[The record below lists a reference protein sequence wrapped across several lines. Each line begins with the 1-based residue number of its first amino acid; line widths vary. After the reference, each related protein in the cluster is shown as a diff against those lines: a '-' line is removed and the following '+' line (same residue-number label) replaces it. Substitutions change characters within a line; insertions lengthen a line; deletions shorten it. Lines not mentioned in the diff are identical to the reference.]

1 MIKGG
6 NMKKKILI
14 IIGVI
19 LLSFLIFL
27 LFFFLNNKNEEDIN
41 YEKEF
46 INQGYSADETTLI
59 LDKVPKNEYNNFL
72 SFGYDKSLIDI
83 LSSKDYKEDKF
94 NNYIEYY
101 LKNKKSNI
109 ADIITIVNS
118 GYDLMNYPAS
128 SLLANL
134 VKEKYYINDYVARY
148 LDYGNSNN
156 QDSKKIIAMVNS
168 KADLGFY
175 SNSYDSNLDE
185 NNLVIVNKFYH
196 LKEDYTPTDLVTLSG
211 QYNKSVNNKMR
222 KEAAEAFMKMVDAA
236 SLGNITLYNMS
247 AFRSYDYQDNLYSR
261 YIKMDGK
268 EAADKYSARPGYSEH
283 QSGLCSDLNE
293 ISDSFEGT
301 DEAIW
306 LKNNAY
312 KYGFILRFPKG
323 KEDITGYKYE
333 PWHYRY
339 VGVDAAKII
348 YEDDITLEEYYAYY
362 IENET

>member
-1 MIKGG
+1 MIKGE

-19 LLSFLIFL
+19 LFLSLFL
-27 LFFFLNNKNEEDIN
+27 LFFLYFKNDEDDLN
-41 YEKEF
+41 YEDKF
-46 INQGYSADETTLI
+46 KDNGYSPSEVTII
-59 LDKVPKNEYNNFL
+59 LDKVPKDSYDYILNL
-72 SFGYDKSLIDI
+72 GYDKSLIDI
-83 LSSKDYKEDKF
+83 LSASNYDENKF
-94 NNYIEYY
+94 NDYIEYY

-109 ADIITIVNS
+109 NDIITIVNS
-118 GYDLMNYPAS
+118 GYDLMSYPAS
-128 SLLANL
+128 SLLASL
-134 VKEKYYINDYVARY
+134 VQEKYYINENVARY
-148 LDYGNSNN
+148 LDYGNSHN
-156 QDSKKIIAMVNS
+156 QDSKKIIGVVNS

-175 SNSYDSNLDE
+175 SNIYDSNLND
-185 NNLVIVNKFYH
+185 NNLILVNKFYH
-196 LKEDYTPTDLVTLSG
+196 LKEDYTPSDLVTLSG
-211 QYNKSVNNKMR
+211 QYNRGANNKMR
-222 KEAAEAFMKMVDAA
+222 EEAASAFMKMVDAA
-236 SLGNITLYNMS
+236 RLENIIIYNMS
-247 AFRSYDYQDNLYSR
+247 AFRSYDYQVNLYDK
-261 YIKMDGK
+261 YIKRDGK

-348 YEDDITLEEYYAYY
+348 YDDDITLEEYYAYY
-362 IENET
+362 IENTSD

>member
-41 YEKEF
+41 YEREF

-109 ADIITIVNS
+109 SDIITIVNS
-118 GYDLMNYPAS
+118 GYNLMNYPAS

-156 QDSKKIIAMVNS
+156 QDSKKIIGVVNS

-175 SNSYDSNLDE
+175 SNIYDSNLND
-185 NNLVIVNKFYH
+185 NNLILVNKSYH
-196 LKEDYTPTDLVTLSG
+196 LKEDYTPSDLVTLS
-211 QYNKSVNNKMR
+211 
-222 KEAAEAFMKMVDAA
+222 
-236 SLGNITLYNMS
+236 
-247 AFRSYDYQDNLYSR
+247 
-261 YIKMDGK
+261 
-268 EAADKYSARPGYSEH
+268 
-283 QSGLCSDLNE
+283 
-293 ISDSFEGT
+293 
-301 DEAIW
+301 
-306 LKNNAY
+306 
-312 KYGFILRFPKG
+312 
-323 KEDITGYKYE
+323 
-333 PWHYRY
+333 
-339 VGVDAAKII
+339 
-348 YEDDITLEEYYAYY
+348 
-362 IENET
+362 